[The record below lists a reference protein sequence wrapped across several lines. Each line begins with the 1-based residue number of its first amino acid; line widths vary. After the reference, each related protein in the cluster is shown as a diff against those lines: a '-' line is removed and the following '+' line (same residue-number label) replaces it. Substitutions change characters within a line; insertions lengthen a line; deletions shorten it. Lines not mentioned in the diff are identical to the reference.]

1 MPAGGADGTELFV
14 KICGVTSEADALL
27 AVGTAGAPGWQ
38 GGVPATASAAAVRQV
53 LVVDDAPDVRQ
64 LLRSSLA
71 AVGFEVQE
79 AGSGEAAITLARQL
93 RPDCIVLDINL
104 PGISGLEV
112 CRILREDAA
121 NEPTTIV
128 MLTIDAERANEDWA
142 KNTFSVDA
150 DDYMVKPFS
159 PRDIVSRVTASM
171 RRRSAML
178 AARSR

>member
-1 MPAGGADGTELFV
+1 
-14 KICGVTSEADALL
+14 
-27 AVGTAGAPGWQ
+27 
-38 GGVPATASAAAVRQV
+38 
-53 LVVDDAPDVRQ
+53 
-64 LLRSSLA
+64 
-71 AVGFEVQE
+71 
-79 AGSGEAAITLARQL
+79 
-93 RPDCIVLDINL
+93 VLDINL

-128 MLTIDAERANEDWA
+128 MLTVDAERAEKIEA
-142 KNTFSVDA
+142 FSVDA